1 MEVAKM
7 RTFLAVVLVVVGML
21 VGYSLRTIPVSAQ
34 QPTGDWFAFNIGG
47 TVRLSV
53 DLPEGVRTC
62 KVTQVS
68 NGFIG
73 CASED
78 QRQSARWINLR
89 FVKEITPGQ
98 R

>member
-1 MEVAKM
+1 M
-7 RTFLAVVLVVVGML
+7 RTFFAVVFVVVGML
-21 VGYSLRTIPVSAQ
+21 VGYSLRTIPVNAQ

-47 TVRLSV
+47 TVKLSV
-53 DLPEGVRTC
+53 DLPESVRTC

-73 CASED
+73 CASD
-78 QRQSARWINLR
+78 DQQRQSARWINLR
-89 FVKEITPGQ
+89 FVKEITPGP